1 MRVRRSPAASA
12 GSIRLA
18 RGSSRRFATGPGR
31 ITLLGRLATPAL
43 AGRFLIRSRTAFAA
57 RALLGRSGAA
67 SSSATAAAAS
77 AAASSAA
84 SSAPAPAASGA
95 FAGRRL
101 RDDEAN
107 RLLSQGRGCGH
118 EHHPGQGGAGE
129 KELGKLHEI
138 TRMGG
143 KFANASHST

>member
-57 RALLGRSGAA
+57 RALVGRSGAA
-67 SSSATAAAAS
+67 ASSATPAAAAAAS
-77 AAASSAA
+77 SS
-84 SSAPAPAASGA
+84 AASGA
-95 FAGRRL
+95 FAGLRL
-101 RDDEAN
+101 GDDEAN
-107 RLLSQGRGCGH
+107 RLLSQ
-118 EHHPGQGGAGE
+118 
-129 KELGKLHEI
+129 
-138 TRMGG
+138 
-143 KFANASHST
+143 